1 MPNSDRSQE
10 IVRKLDILIKLF
22 SYTIVSK
29 MTISEGAPLL
39 KRIGLT
45 AGEIASVYDS
55 TANTVM
61 VRLSEAKKK
70 QKHRK

>member
-1 MPNSDRSQE
+1 MPETKAVGDIS
-10 IVRKLDILIKLF
+10 RKIDILIKLL
-22 SYTIVSK
+22 SYNIVSK

-45 AGEIASVYDS
+45 ASEIAAVYDS
-55 TANTVM
+55 TTNTVN

-70 QKHRK
+70 KR